1 MSKTERDSADISH
14 WLTALF
20 GLVFIDATQ
29 LLKCTEDRLCSDSFK
44 TFCYRWLTLK
54 ISVPSAGDCVSQHP
68 LAMTWCFQSR
78 YTCMWI
84 IPIFFWTTKACSL
97 LKFWL
102 SFNLSS
108 LQKKNQCDCD
118 TCIRK
123 ALVADSSSNLPHLE
137 GLKEPYSWT
146 VNNLLL
152 TSLSAIQNYLSY
164 QIFNGLASKTSILL
178 EDHDWNWLITLLTKV
193 CNLEKETACGGLFLL
208 FLING

>member
-84 IPIFFWTTKACSL
+84 IRIFFWTTKACSL

-108 LQKKNQCDCD
+108 LQKKNQCDGYCE

-123 ALVADSSSNLPHLE
+123 ALVADSSSNLPRLE
-137 GLKEPYSWT
+137 GLKEPHSWT
-146 VNNLLL
+146 VNNLFL

-164 QIFNGLASKTSILL
+164 QIFNGFASTTSVF
-178 EDHDWNWLITLLTKV
+178 WLITILTKV
-193 CNLEKETACGGLFLL
+193 CNLQKETARGGLFLCL
-208 FLING
+208 SL